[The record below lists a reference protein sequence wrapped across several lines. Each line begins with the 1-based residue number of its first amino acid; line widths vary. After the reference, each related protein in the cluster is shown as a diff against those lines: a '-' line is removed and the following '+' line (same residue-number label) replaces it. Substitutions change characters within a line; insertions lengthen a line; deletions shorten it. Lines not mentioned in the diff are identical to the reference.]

1 MVLFL
6 TAPDFTQ
13 DRIPPLLG
21 QATERHQPKGDRFV
35 VARFDTWGKADEQLM
50 LRYLQM
56 YDVYFP
62 LAALVDL

>member
-6 TAPDFTQ
+6 TAPEYTQ

-21 QATERHQPKGDRFV
+21 QATERHQPKGDGFV
-35 VARFDTWGKADEQLM
+35 MARFDARGKADEQLL

-62 LAALVDL
+62 LAALGDL

>member
-21 QATERHQPKGDRFV
+21 QATERHRPKGDGLV
-35 VARFDTWGKADEQLM
+35 MARFDARGKADEQLM